1 MGNGSDTP
9 HEDMLMFGTV
19 ERPHPAIALGP
30 NADIEQR
37 IIDVTTRRQDLRE
50 MTPVHEGKMHSTRN
64 ADIRHIAE
72 NELRNAVN
80 SVSVISPEAI
90 AKSR

>member
-1 MGNGSDTP
+1 MGIVADPP
-9 HEDMLMFGTV
+9 HEDMLMFGTIQ
-19 ERPHPAIALGP
+19 RSHPTIALGP

-37 IIDVTTRRQDLRE
+37 IIGVAAGRQDLME
-50 MTPVHEGKMHSTRN
+50 MMPIHEGEMNRTGN
-64 ADIRHIAE
+64 AI
-72 NELRNAVN
+72 LRNTILRKAMY